1 MSTDINLQ
9 AKRVVIMINR
19 NNLRILVKAKM
30 SY

>member
-9 AKRVVIMINR
+9 ARRVVITIYR
-19 NNLRILVKAKM
+19 NNLQILVKAKM